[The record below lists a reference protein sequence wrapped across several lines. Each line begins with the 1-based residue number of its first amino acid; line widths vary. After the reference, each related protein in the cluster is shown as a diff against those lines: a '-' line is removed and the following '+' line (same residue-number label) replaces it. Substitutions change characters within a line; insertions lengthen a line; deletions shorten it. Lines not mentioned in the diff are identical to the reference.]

1 MSVFNEEEYL
11 EEMLDSLLAQ
21 TYTDWRLIVRNN
33 GSTDATEEILKS
45 FKYKFPNKIL
55 LIDGT
60 KNILPV
66 YQSFSEALNFS
77 ESEYV
82 MFADGDDVWLKDKI
96 SKSLEHLISIEENYS
111 KKTPILVFTDL
122 NITDKSLNIISTS
135 MWNYQSLNP
144 ENTSLNRMIIHNV
157 ACGNT
162 FIFNK
167 ALSDK
172 IYPIPEDGIMHDRW
186 TALIA
191 TSFGKISYI
200 KNSTMLYRQHGE
212 NTCGS
217 ETISSQLL
225 KYLGDIPLIKKR
237 INDRSLLAK
246 AFLKQ
251 FGKDLNEN
259 QKIILYDVANLSK
272 FGFVQKR
279 IKLFKRSL
287 YMNSII
293 RNLGLFLLA

>member
-1 MSVFNEEEYL
+1 
-11 EEMLDSLLAQ
+11 
-21 TYTDWRLIVRNN
+21 
-33 GSTDATEEILKS
+33 
-45 FKYKFPNKIL
+45 
-55 LIDGT
+55 
-60 KNILPV
+60 
-66 YQSFSEALNFS
+66 
-77 ESEYV
+77 
-82 MFADGDDVWLKDKI
+82 
-96 SKSLEHLISIEENYS
+96 
-111 KKTPILVFTDL
+111 
-122 NITDKSLNIISTS
+122 
-135 MWNYQSLNP
+135 
-144 ENTSLNRMIIHNV
+144 MIIHNV

-237 INDRSLLAK
+237 INDKSLLAQ

-259 QKIILYDVANLSK
+259 QKIILYDVANFSK

-279 IKLFKRSL
+279 IKLFKHSL